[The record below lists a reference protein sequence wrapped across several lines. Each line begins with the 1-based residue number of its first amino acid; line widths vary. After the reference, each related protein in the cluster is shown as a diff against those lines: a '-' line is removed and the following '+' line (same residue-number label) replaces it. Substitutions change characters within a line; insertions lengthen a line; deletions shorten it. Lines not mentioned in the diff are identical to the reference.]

1 MIKSQAYK
9 NLTNPERTAYV
20 LLKAQ
25 CCKAGQNEVIFP
37 YSHALEYMD
46 RHTFSRAIK
55 QLMKE
60 GFIEKSQHGGLFR
73 KTNIYTFTEAWKRK
87 N

>member
-9 NLTNPERTAYV
+9 NLSNPARTAYV

-25 CCKAGQNEVIFP
+25 CCKSGQDEVIFP
-37 YSHALEYMD
+37 YSHAAEYMD
-46 RHTFSRAIK
+46 RHTFSRAIT
-55 QLMKE
+55 QLINE
-60 GFIEKSQHGGLFR
+60 GFIEKSQCGGLFR
-73 KTNIYTFTEAWKRK
+73 KTNIYRFIEEWKRK